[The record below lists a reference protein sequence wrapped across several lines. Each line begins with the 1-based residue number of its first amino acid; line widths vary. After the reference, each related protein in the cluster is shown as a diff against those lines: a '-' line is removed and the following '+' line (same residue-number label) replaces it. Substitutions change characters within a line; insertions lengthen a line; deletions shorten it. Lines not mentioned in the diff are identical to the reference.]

1 MGVACDTHTGDRDS
15 TSPQSRSAGA
25 RSRRT
30 EDGGETVL
38 EIVSRYDVSVEK
50 CVLLRPSCAAPQHSS
65 PCVRPRIPPTRTN
78 RDQILRLSDTP
89 WDDPRAGKRGPRKPY
104 VRSTPFRGGRA
115 CSVVNH
121 RWVGSHASALYE
133 THASTL
139 WTLVV
144 KERSLTSSELAMYRG
159 SLSSHACAQR
169 GRWCWGGG
177 AGRCAWVGGVRRV
190 PHRALLAQGARAAR
204 HLRHVDVVVGV
215 DEQVKGARL
224 VEQRQEG
231 DRGRDL
237 PDDGLDL

>member
-1 MGVACDTHTGDRDS
+1 MLIRTGEKTPDRRWLQNPVSNPLWAACTLVTENARCGVEGGGGWWVGGGCTSAAPECQGARIILRREARLRCIFTRRPCNCGTVGASRERHTAKAMEGGGGGCWR
-15 TSPQSRSAGA
+15 AGA
-25 RSRRT
+25 
-30 EDGGETVL
+30 
-38 EIVSRYDVSVEK
+38 
-50 CVLLRPSCAAPQHSS
+50 
-65 PCVRPRIPPTRTN
+65 
-78 RDQILRLSDTP
+78 
-89 WDDPRAGKRGPRKPY
+89 
-104 VRSTPFRGGRA
+104 
-115 CSVVNH
+115 
-121 RWVGSHASALYE
+121 YE
-133 THASTL
+133 TQASTL

>member
-1 MGVACDTHTGDRDS
+1 MVGGGG
-15 TSPQSRSAGA
+15 GA
-25 RSRRT
+25 
-30 EDGGETVL
+30 
-38 EIVSRYDVSVEK
+38 
-50 CVLLRPSCAAPQHSS
+50 
-65 PCVRPRIPPTRTN
+65 
-78 RDQILRLSDTP
+78 
-89 WDDPRAGKRGPRKPY
+89 
-104 VRSTPFRGGRA
+104 
-115 CSVVNH
+115 
-121 RWVGSHASALYE
+121 YE
-133 THASTL
+133 TQASTL